1 MSGGLFNVRTINT
14 PINESSIGAVND
26 FTGAGYGLLKPETE
40 PNYEETK
47 RINDMIGYLTQ
58 PNKTFIENSLEPF
71 KVNSIST
78 DLHAQYALNASF
90 YNGLIGKQDDFV
102 YKRQLY
108 IPKAYPNHFYNPQK
122 TAPVLDGISNPA
134 YPI

>member
-14 PINESSIGAVND
+14 PINENSIGAVNE
-26 FTGAGYGLLKPETE
+26 FTGRGYGLLKPETE
-40 PNYEETK
+40 PNYKETK

-58 PNKTFIENSLEPF
+58 PNKTFIENPLEPF
-71 KVNSIST
+71 KINSIAN
-78 DLHAQYALNASF
+78 DIHLQYGLNASY

-102 YKRQLY
+102 YNRQLY
-108 IPKAYPNHFYNPQK
+108 IPKAYPNHFYNPQRD
-122 TAPVLDGISNPA
+122 APVLSGITEPA

>member
-1 MSGGLFNVRTINT
+1 M
-14 PINESSIGAVND
+14 
-26 FTGAGYGLLKPETE
+26 KHETE

-47 RINDMIGYLTQ
+47 RINDKFGYLLQ
-58 PNKTFIENSLEPF
+58 PTSTFIENPLEKF

-78 DLHAQYALNASF
+78 DLHSQYALNASF

-102 YKRQLY
+102 YGRELY
-108 IPKAYPNHFYNPQK
+108 IPKAYPNHFYNTQK